1 MGEATQK
8 PGRFLLRLTLK
19 LHQSPQVKTSPSIF
33 VFTFDAP
40 LPHCLGHHQFGWGF
54 ESLTAKELSPIS
66 RMLSYF
72 FHDAITDKYQW
83 RHCMHNESVTT
94 KSLSLSGSQCSLKLT
109 FWYLSSFNYIIDV
122 GAYFNVCKGLGDI
135 ASCFNQP
142 CLPFLNANKYLQ
154 GQCCL
159 FFMTTAFILRL
170 SLLIFSS
177 GHLGC
182 QNS

>member
-109 FWYLSSFNYIIDV
+109 FWYLSSFNYNWCWCLLQYV
-122 GAYFNVCKGLGDI
+122 QRFGRY
-135 ASCFNQP
+135 CFV
-142 CLPFLNANKYLQ
+142 L
-154 GQCCL
+154 
-159 FFMTTAFILRL
+159 
-170 SLLIFSS
+170 
-177 GHLGC
+177 
-182 QNS
+182 